1 MRKIICIFL
10 IFIAII
16 NICQN
21 KISSLQKPTQP
32 LASIVITSYNRTQLL
47 QRAINSAINQTYKNI
62 EIIIVDDGSNQ
73 KTLDILKN
81 LEKSD
86 TRINV
91 VLLPK
96 NSGTAAFP
104 RAVGNSVAKGK
115 YITTLDSDD
124 ILMPEMVEKAVNYME
139 KNKHITLLRVETRH
153 YNSGEDPFT
162 QNWLHIFPL
171 YNLLFHSIGQGGFVF
186 RREFIEKHNIFPNPT
201 MHCSEDWDFTSKM
214 LIQKANFA
222 HLYGSPLYI
231 IRYHNENAYNDCS
244 ANNDTI
250 FTNILTTLT
259 LDKQQISNCEIF
271 KKAIEFNPNIFDE
284 KTKIA
289 GLKNLCQENK

>member
-21 KISSLQKPTQP
+21 ISFSLKKQNYP

-47 QRAINSAINQTYKNI
+47 QRAIESAINQTYKNI
-62 EIIIVDDGSNQ
+62 EIIIVDDGSKQ
-73 KTLDILKN
+73 ETLDILKD

-115 YITTLDSDD
+115 YITILDSDD
-124 ILMPEMVEKAVNYME
+124 ILMPEMIEKVVNYME
-139 KNKHITLLRVETRH
+139 KHPHVTLLRVSTRH
-153 YNSGEDPFT
+153 YKSGNNPYT
-162 QNWLHIFPL
+162 QNWKFMFPL
-171 YNLLFHSIGQGGFVF
+171 YHLIFYSIGQGGFTF
-186 RREFIEKHNIFPNPT
+186 KREFIEKHNIYPNPS
-201 MHCSEDWDFTSKM
+201 MRCGEDWDFISKM
-214 LIQKANFA
+214 LLHKANFA
-222 HLYGSPLYI
+222 HLPGYPLYI
-231 IRYHNENAYNDCS
+231 VRKHNENSYNDCS
-244 ANNDTI
+244 KNTNTI
-250 FTNILTTLT
+250 FQKIVYTLT
-259 LDKQQISNCEIF
+259 QDTQQISKCELL
-271 KKAIEFNPNIFDE
+271 KKVIEFNPTVFDE
-284 KTKIA
+284 PTKRA
-289 GLKNLCQENK
+289 GLKEFCP